1 MAERLAILR
10 LMEPDRQR
18 ILRRRA
24 EALHLIRLFFRSLDY
39 LEVDTP
45 LLAPYL
51 IPESSLEVFRTR
63 GARAGGSPSQ
73 LYLIPSPELW
83 LKRLLAEG
91 SGNIFQLGRCFRNH
105 EPASPLH
112 EPEFTMLEW
121 YTVGADYLQSMR
133 IVERLLD
140 FLLERLA
147 PAPILRFRGRE
158 LDCRG
163 PFRRLSM
170 AEAFRDSL
178 GLELGELS
186 ALEDLRERAREL
198 GVLVRAG
205 DSWADL
211 FHKLFLSFVEPGLPA
226 DRPLLLFDFPAGI
239 PTLARRKP
247 GTPWAERWELY
258 LAGIELANCY
268 TEATDPEQVAGFFR
282 SQSEAKKE
290 AREPHHVDRDLERI
304 LSEKLPPCSGAALGV
319 DRLLMILLERDSV
332 AEVNAFALS

>member
-10 LMEPDRQR
+10 LMESERQR
-18 ILRRRA
+18 ILRLRA
-24 EALHLIRLFFRSLDY
+24 EALHLIRRFFRGLGY

-51 IPESSLEVFRTR
+51 IPEASLEVFRTL
-63 GARAGGSPSQ
+63 GARAGGEPSE

-91 SGNIFQLGRCFRNH
+91 CGSLFQLGRCFRNH

-121 YTVGADYLQSMR
+121 YTVGADYLQSMTV
-133 IVERLLD
+133 VERL
-140 FLLERLA
+140 FAYLLERLELG
-147 PAPILRFRGRE
+147 PVLCFRGRE
-158 LDCRG
+158 LNCRG

-170 AEAFRDSL
+170 AQAFRDSL
-178 GLELGELS
+178 ALELGELT
-186 ALEDLRERAREL
+186 ALEDLRERARSL
-198 GVLVRAG
+198 GVLVGDA

-211 FHKLFLSFVEPGLPA
+211 FHKLFLGFVEPRLPA
-226 DRPLLLFDFPAGI
+226 DRPLLLSDFPAGV

-268 TEATDPEQVAGFFR
+268 TEATDPQQVADFFR
-282 SQSEAKKE
+282 SQSQAKAEAL
-290 AREPHHVDRDLERI
+290 EPHRVDGELERI
-304 LSEKLPPCSGAALGV
+304 LSERLPPCSGAALGV

-332 AEVNAFALS
+332 SEVNAFALS

>member
-10 LMEPDRQR
+10 LMENERKR
-18 ILRRRA
+18 ILRQRA
-24 EALHLIRLFFRSLDY
+24 EALHLIRLFFRGLGY
-39 LEVDTP
+39 LEADTP
-45 LLAPYL
+45 LLAPFL
-51 IPESSLEVFRTR
+51 IPEASLEVFRTR
-63 GARAGGSPSQ
+63 GARAGTVPSE

-91 SGNIFQLGRCFRNH
+91 SGSLFQLGRCFRNH

-121 YTVGADYLQSMR
+121 YTVGADYLQSMK
-133 IVERLLD
+133 VTESLLAYLLD
-140 FLLERLA
+140 GLELA
-147 PAPILRFRGRE
+147 PTLSFRGRK

-170 AEAFRDSL
+170 AQAFRDSL

-186 ALEDLRERAREL
+186 ALEDLRERARSL
-198 GVLVRAG
+198 GVLVAGG

-226 DRPLLLFDFPAGI
+226 DRPLLLFDFPAAV

-268 TEATDPEQVAGFFR
+268 TEATDPQQVADFFR
-282 SQSEAKKE
+282 AQSEAKKE
-290 AREPHHVDRDLERI
+290 ALEAHRVDRDLERI
-304 LSEKLPPCSGAALGV
+304 LSERLPPCSGVALGV
-319 DRLLMILLERDSV
+319 DRLLMILLARESV
-332 AEVNAFALS
+332 GAVNAFASS

>member
-1 MAERLAILR
+1 
-10 LMEPDRQR
+10 MEADWLR

-24 EALHLIRLFFRSLDY
+24 EALRLIRLYFRRLGY

-51 IPESSLEVFRTR
+51 IPEASLEVFRTR
-63 GARAGGSPSQ
+63 GARAEGPPSE

-105 EPASPLH
+105 EPCSPLH

-133 IVERLLD
+133 VAESLLA
-140 FLLERLA
+140 FLLEGLELG
-147 PAPILRFRGRE
+147 PAPSFRGRK
-158 LDCRG
+158 LDCRQ

-170 AEAFRDSL
+170 AEAFRGAL
-178 GLELGELS
+178 GAELAELT
-186 ALEDLRERAREL
+186 ALEDLRDRARAL
-198 GVLVRAG
+198 GVPVSCDDG
-205 DSWADL
+205 WADL

-239 PTLARRKP
+239 ATMARRKP

-268 TEATDPEQVAGFFR
+268 TEATDPGELAGFFQA
-282 SQSEAKKE
+282 QSEAKKT
-290 AREPHHVDRDLERI
+290 AREPHRIDWSLERTI
-304 LSEKLPPCSGAALGV
+304 RERLPPCSGVALGV
-319 DRLLMILLERDSV
+319 DRLLMILLDRDSV
-332 AEVNAFALS
+332 GKVNAFALS